1 MILSGRTIKKLNL
14 YNLQTVKWVEKMN
27 MLKKSLL
34 SLWVAGSV
42 FLVAGCSTIN
52 AIVPPSTDITFHT
65 AGDVNPDLSG
75 RPSPVV
81 VKVFEL
87 SSRTIFDTQDFF
99 TLYES
104 PEHVLGPDL
113 IKKDE
118 LELQPDGNIEYKME
132 LNKNARYVGVVVAY
146 RDIDSARWRAV
157 VEVEPTGYDNVV
169 MNIEKLAVYAIKK

>member
-1 MILSGRTIKKLNL
+1 
-14 YNLQTVKWVEKMN
+14 MN
-27 MLKKSLL
+27 MLKKVLASIVIIGGFIL
-34 SLWVAGSV
+34 AG
-42 FLVAGCSTIN
+42 GCSTIN
-52 AIVPPSTDITFHT
+52 AIIPPSTDITFYT
-65 AGDVNPDLSG
+65 AEDVNPDLTG

-118 LELQPDGNIEYKME
+118 LELQPDGNLEYKME
-132 LNKNARYVGVVVAY
+132 LDKNASYVGVVVAY

-169 MNIEKLAVYAIKK
+169 MNIEKLAVYASKK